1 MIGQVTPHGRT
12 GQDGRNL
19 VGHVIGKE
27 PSARVEI
34 MNSLGADLPDVIREM
49 EIMRD
54 GTRAESAY
62 LHIVLS
68 PGTALGDDEIRKAAQ
83 IVMKHFDAEDHPA
96 ALVFHDK
103 ERRGGQGDRH
113 AHLVLGRVGPD
124 GKPLVSGFEKIRL
137 ETAVRICEF
146 ELGEAPVLGEHF
158 ASSVRWLRKNDRV
171 EIADWLESVH
181 GADPD
186 RPRSAASPSKR
197 QALER
202 QGLDLSA
209 ARESVKAAWST
220 ADGAAAFHAAMSER
234 GLSVTP
240 GDKSGVWIVRSGE
253 TEIGALDRILG
264 EKRKAVAERLQKE
277 GKKNDVASPAPAL
290 EAVPV
295 VAEKDAAA
303 DRPDDPVADKQG
315 RTDRLKNRDQG
326 RRDARPVDGRGAGGA
341 RGSDRGLAA
350 DPGFHPGPGRDD
362 RDAAGHAT
370 GQPRQNGQALALA
383 RARLRQ
389 HDWTALRERAKPA
402 LVLVSERLDRWERDI
417 VLRLQ
422 KAQRIRPESILTKGL
437 REGVR
442 KLEADLV
449 AANAACDE
457 AFQSMVAIKRPK
469 GFWTMSPKAWFDTWQ
484 ARGQAEARFEAAKQ
498 LRADLRA
505 ALKEK
510 RRMVDPALAFDY
522 KERRAERDAV
532 VEAIRE
538 RDALDRRLLA
548 AARAIL
554 RDDPALARKGVEA
567 VLEAARQRL
576 AEEEAQRRA
585 LSRQTALRPEP
596 EPEPPTGWRP

>member
-68 PGTALGDDEIRKAAQ
+68 PGSALDDDGIRKAAQ

-137 ETAVRICEF
+137 ETAIRICEF

-209 ARESVKAAWST
+209 ARESVKAAWSA
-220 ADGAAAFHAAMSER
+220 ADGVAAFHAAMSEN
-234 GLSVTP
+234 GLSAVP
-240 GDKSGVWIVRSGE
+240 GDKPGVWIVRAGDVE
-253 TEIGALDRILG
+253 VGALDRILG
-264 EKRKAVAERLQKE
+264 EKRKAVAERMQKE
-277 GKKNDVASPAPAL
+277 GKKNDADSPAQTVEKAD
-290 EAVPV
+290 
-295 VAEKDAAA
+295 VAQAA
-303 DRPDDPVADKQG
+303 DRRDDPQPDQQG
-315 RTDRLKNRDQG
+315 RPDRHE
-326 RRDARPVDGRGAGGA
+326 DAELSR
-341 RGSDRGLAA
+341 
-350 DPGFHPGPGRDD
+350 PGPGPSDGGSSGRGGGPNRFVATDARLHSGPRFDD
-362 RDAAGHAT
+362 RDAARQPD
-370 GQPRQNGQALALA
+370 QPRQNGQARALA
-383 RARLRQ
+383 RAKLRQ
-389 HDWTALRERAKPA
+389 HDWTSLRERSKPA
-402 LVLVSERLDRWERDI
+402 LVLVSERLDRWERDMST
-417 VLRLQ
+417 RLD
-422 KAQRIRPESILTKGL
+422 KARRVRPESFLTKGL
-437 REGVR
+437 RDGVR
-442 KLEADLV
+442 KLDLDLA

-457 AFQSMVAIKRPK
+457 AFKAMVAIKRPR
-469 GFWTMSPKAWFDTWQ
+469 GFWAMSPRAWFDTWQ
-484 ARGQAEARFEAAKQ
+484 ARAEAEARFEAAQQ

-510 RRMVDPALAFDY
+510 RRLVEPTLALDL
-522 KERRAERDAV
+522 KERLAERDAAV
-532 VEAIRE
+532 AKVEE
-538 RDALDRRLLA
+538 RNALDRRLLA
-548 AARAIL
+548 AARAVL
-554 RDDPALARKGVEA
+554 RDDPKLARKGLEA
-567 VLEAARQRL
+567 VLEAARQKI
-576 AEEEAQRRA
+576 AEEEASQRRA
-585 LSRQTALRPEP
+585 LVERRVVFRPVE